1 MNDHEPTSYSPSG
14 SSQTTTADRER
25 RPRARRS
32 VLKKGAWI
40 MAAGVTVAVAGLVG
54 AGTASAAGL
63 SSSTPSLSAATT
75 SADGGPVAGPADG
88 GATGIVDAKSTSS
101 FTFATATGV
110 EVTVEEDSS
119 TAYRLGILPASAN
132 VVRKGESVLVLGL
145 VDTSTITA
153 TQVTVQPFG
162 DGGTAAAKA
171 AGVIPFQQGV
181 PSPTKSVGQIP
192 PDYTEG
198 DGTIVSGTVA
208 DKATAA
214 AQAVVPGGVVD
225 RVVQL
230 SDGEYEV
237 HNISINWP
245 HHVFVSADFT
255 VLGYE

>member
-1 MNDHEPTSYSPSG
+1 
-14 SSQTTTADRER
+14 
-25 RPRARRS
+25 
-32 VLKKGAWI
+32 
-40 MAAGVTVAVAGLVG
+40 MAGLAGV
-54 AGTASAAGL
+54 GTASAAAV
-63 SSSTPSLSAATT
+63 SSSSPSHSAAATP
-75 SADGGPVAGPADG
+75 AGGPAAGPADG
-88 GATGIVDAKSTSS
+88 GATGIVDSKSTSS

-110 EVTVEEDSS
+110 EVTVDEDSS
-119 TAYRLGILPASAN
+119 TTYRVGILPASDR
-132 VVRKGESVLVLGL
+132 VVKKGESVLVLGL

-162 DGGTAAAKA
+162 DGGAAAAQK
-171 AGVIPFQQGV
+171 AGVIAFQQGV
-181 PSPTKSVGQIP
+181 PSPTQSVGQIP
-192 PDYTEG
+192 TDYTEG

-245 HHVFVSADFT
+245 HHVFVSKNFT